1 MPRSHHAMRASFNH
15 LRTFTGAKWGGRGR
29 TVLAAADT
37 RMAAHGVLHPTQ
49 GAVHPLLLWAEP
61 HAALSLRAVL
71 PPEHIS
77 AAGSP

>member
-1 MPRSHHAMRASFNH
+1 MRASFNH
-15 LRTFTGAKWGGRGR
+15 LRTFRGAKWGGRGR

-37 RMAAHGVLHPTQ
+37 HGVLCPTP

-61 HAALSLRAVL
+61 HAALSLHAVL

-77 AAGSP
+77 AAGLSLMLFLDYF